1 MCYTETMMDLN
12 VFSGKKICVAT
23 SGGLDSTALLHYLKK
38 REAACGYVLCA
49 LHCEHGIR
57 GEESLKDMRFVQN
70 LCKEWGVP
78 LFLFQEDCL
87 QRAQREKS
95 SVETAARAFR
105 RDCYARLIGE
115 GKADYIATA
124 HHADDEAETVL
135 FRIARG
141 ASLSGAS
148 GMRAQEGN
156 LLRPFLDWSK
166 DRLRAYAEENGLS
179 YCTDNTNFST
189 EYTRNKLR
197 LTVFPALEEAVAGAK
212 ENFARFAALA
222 AEDDEYLYQKSRE
235 LLTENTANGGYIVA
249 FCEEAPLFR
258 RACLLAIKRLGVERD
273 YTSVHLQS
281 VFALQRSERGARID
295 LPQNVVAEKTQTG
308 IALFLRT
315 ERTEIS
321 TETLLEKPF
330 SESGF
335 EGGMY
340 TVNVSQTPSLEEKC
354 EGQILR
360 IDLDKLPADAVFRFR
375 REGDEIEK
383 FGGGKKSLKKFFNE
397 KKLPVSARAHWPL
410 IASKETGEVYV
421 VCGVEIEERIKITKD
436 TVHALYITLKK
447 RQ

>member
-1 MCYTETMMDLN
+1 MMDLN
-12 VFSGKKICVAT
+12 IFSGKKICVAT
-23 SGGLDSTALLHYLKK
+23 SGGLDSTALLHYLKT
-38 REAACGYVLCA
+38 RQAACGYVLCA

-57 GEESLKDMRFVQN
+57 GEESLKDMRFVQA
-70 LCKEWGVP
+70 LCKAWDVP

-87 QRAQREKS
+87 QRAQREKC

-105 RDCYARLIGE
+105 QDCYARLISE

-148 GMRAQEGN
+148 GMRAQEGS
-156 LLRPFLDWSK
+156 LLRPFLDWGK
-166 DRLRAYAEENGLS
+166 DKIRAYAEENGLS
-179 YCTDNTNFST
+179 YCMDSTNLST

-197 LTVFPALEEAVAGAK
+197 LTVFPALEEAVAGAR

-222 AEDDEYLYQKSRE
+222 AEDDEYLYKKSRE
-235 LLTENTANGGYIVA
+235 LLTENTAGDGYIVA

-258 RACLLAIKRLGVERD
+258 RACLLAIKRLGLERD

-281 VFALQRSERGARID
+281 VFALQRLERGARIN
-295 LPQNVVAEKTQTG
+295 LPQGVIAEKTQKG
-308 IALFLRT
+308 ILLFSGK
-315 ERTEIS
+315 EKTEIP
-321 TETLLEKPF
+321 TEKLLEKSF

-340 TVNVSQTPSLEEKC
+340 TVNVSKTPPLEEN
-354 EGQILR
+354 GAGRILR
-360 IDLDKLPADAVFRFR
+360 IDVDKLPADAVFRFR

-397 KKLPVSARAHWPL
+397 KKLPVEARAHLPL

-421 VCGVEIEERIKITKD
+421 VCGVEIADRIKVTEN
-436 TVHALYITLKK
+436 TVNTGYILLQ
-447 RQ
+447 RR